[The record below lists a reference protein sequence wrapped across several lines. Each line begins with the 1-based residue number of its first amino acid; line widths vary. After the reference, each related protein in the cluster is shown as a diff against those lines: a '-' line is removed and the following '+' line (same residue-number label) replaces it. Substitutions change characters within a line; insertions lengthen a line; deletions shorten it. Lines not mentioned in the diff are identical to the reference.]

1 MYRVNVFAVP
11 LTQEQVVV
19 SLVMMK
25 YILTYVY
32 MYNDMTPTTTRYWTR
47 YWATVVYMRVWVGGG
62 GEVGGWC
69 PCFAVGV

>member
-1 MYRVNVFAVP
+1 MFAVP

-32 MYNDMTPTTTRYWTR
+32 MYNDMTPTTTSYWTR
-47 YWATVVYMRVWVGGG
+47 HWATVVYMRVWVGGG
-62 GEVGGWC
+62 GR
-69 PCFAVGV
+69 